1 MQAFKNLPLKYKF
14 WAVNGVAFAA
24 TLMLVLVAIWV
35 EQRSIEQ
42 TRQELAGV
50 LASEQPSDGK
60 VHGLSWI
67 TAPTAAQT
75 QPGRWL
81 EASRLGIAED
91 RYIGAWSAAEGRA
104 LAVERQ
110 GFTELLLE
118 RAPLYAIVVAALML
132 MVLFFSQLLILFITR
147 HIITLRDVMLAVE
160 STGDLTLRAPGSA
173 RDEVGSMARAFNA
186 MQESQQA
193 VVGSVRQ
200 AALELDQ
207 RARGLAETMTRMRD
221 GMIVQQGETD
231 QVAAAV
237 NEMSAT
243 VQDIAGSTSI
253 SRDQSSQANAL
264 AIQGRDK
271 VQQVR
276 KTIAGLVTSID
287 RCTEH
292 MHQLSTHSQ
301 EISGVVRV
309 IREIAEQTNL
319 LALNAAIEAARAGE
333 SGRGFAVVA
342 DEVRALAQR
351 VQHSTDDIQRM
362 IEALQTGTEVAV
374 EDMQASAGLT
384 HDSVQQVED
393 AGESLQDIAAAVSQ
407 ISEGNSEIASAV
419 EQQSLAADAITQSV
433 VEIRDVTERT
443 VEQTAHSADTSDQLA
458 RLAHQLTEAVSKL
471 RT

>member
-1 MQAFKNLPLKYKF
+1 
-14 WAVNGVAFAA
+14 
-24 TLMLVLVAIWV
+24 
-35 EQRSIEQ
+35 
-42 TRQELAGV
+42 
-50 LASEQPSDGK
+50 
-60 VHGLSWI
+60 
-67 TAPTAAQT
+67 
-75 QPGRWL
+75 
-81 EASRLGIAED
+81 
-91 RYIGAWSAAEGRA
+91 
-104 LAVERQ
+104 
-110 GFTELLLE
+110 
-118 RAPLYAIVVAALML
+118 
-132 MVLFFSQLLILFITR
+132 
-147 HIITLRDVMLAVE
+147 MLAVE

>member
-1 MQAFKNLPLKYKF
+1 MQSFKNLPLKFKF
-14 WAVNGVAFAA
+14 WALNGVAFAA

-35 EQRSIEQ
+35 EQHSIEQ
-42 TRQELAGV
+42 TRQELAQV
-50 LASEQPSDGK
+50 LASEQPANGK
-60 VHGLSWI
+60 VHGLNWI
-67 TAPTAAQT
+67 TLPNGAQPA
-75 QPGRWL
+75 PGRWL
-81 EASRLGIAED
+81 EASQLGSD
-91 RYIGAWSAAEGRA
+91 QQRYTGAWTASDSRA
-104 LAVERQ
+104 LAVEHL
-110 GFTELLLE
+110 GFIALLIE
-118 RAPLYAIVVAALML
+118 RAPLYAGVVTVLML

-160 STGDLTLRAPGSA
+160 NSGDLTLRAPCSA
-173 RDEVGSMARAFNA
+173 HDEVGSMARAFNA
-186 MQESQQA
+186 MQEAQQK
-193 VVGSVRQ
+193 VVGAVRQ

-207 RARGLAETMTRMRD
+207 RSRGLADTMIRMRD

-243 VQDIAGSTSI
+243 VQDIAGSTSL
-253 SRDQSSQANAL
+253 SRDQSNQANTL
-264 AIQGRDK
+264 ATRGRDQ
-271 VQQVR
+271 VYQVR
-276 KTIAGLVTSID
+276 KTITGLVTSID

-351 VQHSTDDIQRM
+351 VQNSTDDIQRM
-362 IEALQTGTEVAV
+362 IEALQGGTEVAV
-374 EDMQASAGLT
+374 EDMQASASLT
-384 HDSVQQVED
+384 HDSVQQVAD
-393 AGESLQDIAAAVSQ
+393 AGESLQEIADAVSQ

-419 EQQSLAADAITQSV
+419 EQQSMAADAITQSV

-443 VEQTAHSADTSDQLA
+443 VEQTAQSADTSDQLA
-458 RLAHQLTEAVSKL
+458 KLAHQLTEAVSRL